1 MGDYYDDLETRS
13 ADARE
18 AALMAAL
25 AEQIRHAQTNAPYFG
40 DLLAHVD
47 GSAIT
52 SRQALAS
59 LPVTRKS
66 ALIEAQ
72 QADYPFGGLAAMST
86 GNKAT
91 GDLARIFQS
100 PGPIYEPEAK
110 TEDFFRT
117 ARGLYAAGFR
127 AGDLVHNTF
136 SYHLTPGGFIMDAGA
151 RALGC
156 AVIPAGVGN
165 TEQQLDV
172 IGDLKP
178 VAYAGTPSFLKILL
192 EKAEAAGVDAG
203 CFKKATVGGEYFPP
217 ALCAEW
223 AERGLVAYQS
233 YATADLG
240 LIAYETPARQGMT
253 VDEGVIVEIVT
264 PGTGD
269 AVADGDVG
277 EVIVTLLSKEYPLIR
292 FATGDLSAVL
302 AGPSPCGR
310 TNMRLKGWM
319 GRADQSTKVK
329 GMFVRP
335 EQVAEVARRHP
346 EITRARLVI
355 DTVDGR
361 DAMTLLCETAES
373 GDGYADAVRETL
385 QAVCKMK
392 GEVELAAPGSLANDG
407 IVIEDKRSYE

>member
-1 MGDYYDDLETRS
+1 MSDFYDDLETRS
-13 ADARE
+13 QDARE
-18 AALMAAL
+18 TAHMAAL
-25 AEQIRHAQTNAPYFG
+25 AEQVGHAKAKAPYFS
-40 DLLAHVD
+40 DLLAGIDATEV
-47 GSAIT
+47 T
-52 SRQALAS
+52 SREALAK
-59 LPVTRKS
+59 LPLTRKS
-66 ALIEAQ
+66 ALIEHQ
-72 QADYPFGGLAAMST
+72 KADYPFGGLTAMASGT
-86 GNKAT
+86 
-91 GDLARIFQS
+91 LARIFQS

-151 RALGC
+151 RAIGC

-192 EKAEAAGVDAG
+192 EKADTAGVNAG

-217 ALCAEW
+217 PLRDEW
-223 AERGLVAYQS
+223 MERGLEAYQT

-240 LIAYETPARQGMT
+240 MIAYETTARQGMT
-253 VDEGVIVEIVT
+253 VDEGVIVEIVR

-269 AVADGDVG
+269 LVPEGDVG

-302 AGPSPCGR
+302 SGQSPCGR

-335 EQVAEVARRHP
+335 EQIADVVKRHP
-346 EITRARLVI
+346 EIDRARLVI
-355 DTVDGR
+355 DRVDGQ
-361 DAMTLLCETAES
+361 DAMVLHCETDQG
-373 GDGYADAVRETL
+373 GDRQPFGDAVGETL
-385 QAVCKMK
+385 RAFCKVR
-392 GEVELAAPGSLANDG
+392 GSVELVTPGSLANDG
-407 IVIEDKRSYE
+407 IVIEDKRTYD

>member
-1 MGDYYDDLETRS
+1 MSDYYDDLETRS
-13 ADARE
+13 DDARE
-18 AALMAAL
+18 ASLMAAL
-25 AEQIRHAQTNAPYFG
+25 SEQVAHAKNGAPYFS
-40 DLLAHVD
+40 DLLRDVD
-47 GSAIT
+47 PSTVT
-52 SRQALAS
+52 SREALS
-59 LPVTRKS
+59 KLPVTRKS
-66 ALIEAQ
+66 ALIERQ
-72 QADYPFGGLAAMST
+72 QADYPFGGLAAMPT
-86 GNKAT
+86 G
-91 GDLARIFQS
+91 GLARIFQS

-127 AGDLVHNTF
+127 AGDVVHNTF

-151 RALGC
+151 RAVGC

-172 IGDLKP
+172 IGDLQP

-192 EKAEAAGVDAG
+192 EKAESAGVDAG

-217 ALCAEW
+217 ALCEEW
-223 AERGLVAYQS
+223 AARGINAYQT

-240 LIAYETPARQGMT
+240 LIAYETSAREGMV

-269 AVADGDVG
+269 PVPDGDVG
-277 EVIVTLLSKEYPLIR
+277 EVIVTLFSKEYPLIR

-302 AGPSPCGR
+302 VGNSPCGR

-335 EQVAEVARRHP
+335 EQIADVVKRHP
-346 EITRARLVI
+346 EIARARLII

-361 DAMTLLCETAES
+361 DAMTLHCECET
-373 GDGYADAVRETL
+373 GDTAFADTVRETL

-392 GEVELAAPGSLANDG
+392 GDIELTSPGSLANDG
-407 IVIEDKRSYE
+407 IVIEDKRSYD